1 MHEYDT
7 IIIGGGPA
15 GLSAALY
22 ASRAN
27 LKTLVLELGTLG
39 GQITSTS
46 EVENYPG
53 SIRECTGPLLAERM
67 KEQCIDFGTDIKI
80 EKFTSFKKQDKYFL
94 ISTEKD
100 SYKSKTI
107 IIATGAYPKV
117 IGCKG
122 EKEFIGLGVSYCATC
137 DANFFRGLKV
147 MVVGGGDSAVDEGIY
162 LTKFVEKVTIV
173 HRRNELRA
181 AKSLQEKAFS
191 NPKIDFIWDST
202 IEEVKGN
209 GIVQSVL
216 IRNLKTE
223 EVKEVPVDGVFVFIG
238 YHPNTEYFK
247 DVIEMD
253 DRGNILSDEDMNTNI
268 PGVFVAGDV
277 RKKTLKQVVTAA
289 ADGAVAA
296 VNAEKYVAKI
306 FG

>member
-27 LKTLVLELGTLG
+27 LNTLLLELGTLG
-39 GQITSTS
+39 GQISSTS

-53 SIRECTGPLLAERM
+53 SIRECTGPLLVERM

-80 EKFTSFKKQDKYFL
+80 ERFTSFKKQDKYFVV
-94 ISTEKD
+94 STEKD

-173 HRRNELRA
+173 HRRSELRA
-181 AKSLQEKAFS
+181 AKSLQKKAFS

-209 GIVQSVL
+209 GIVRSVM

-223 EVKEVPVDGVFVFIG
+223 AVKEVPVDGVFVFIG
-238 YHPNTEYFK
+238 YHPNTENFK

-253 DRGNILSDEDMNTNI
+253 NRGNILSDEDMNTNI

-296 VNAEKYVAKI
+296 VNAEKYIAKI